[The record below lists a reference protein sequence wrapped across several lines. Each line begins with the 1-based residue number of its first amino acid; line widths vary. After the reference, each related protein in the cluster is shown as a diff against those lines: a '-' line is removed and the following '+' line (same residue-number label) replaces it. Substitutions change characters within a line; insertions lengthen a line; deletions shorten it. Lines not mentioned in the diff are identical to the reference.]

1 MIELAKSHL
10 ILSILYLIIVGRSRD
25 SPNPITLTP
34 SGSPIGSNISGRNI
48 PSVGNRFGLFFKY
61 F

>member
-34 SGSPIGSNISGRNI
+34 SGSPIGSNISGQNI
-48 PSVGNRFGLFFKY
+48 PS
-61 F
+61 